1 MILIADSSAL
11 ITLATVDKLW
21 ILDEI
26 FGVVYIPQAV
36 YDELTIDNK
45 AESKI
50 LNEYCKDKIYKINQ
64 ELYFNIILGA
74 GESEAIILYKEL
86 NANFLLC
93 DDKKAKKY
101 AQSLDIN
108 VIGSLGL
115 LLKAKEKGLI
125 TDISSLIEKLKQSSI
140 YIDNKVYQLVLEL
153 AKE

>member
-11 ITLATVDKLW
+11 ITLAIVDKLW

-50 LNEYCKDKIYKINQ
+50 LNEYCKNKIYKINQ

-74 GESEAIILYKEL
+74 GESEAIIIP
-86 NANFLLC
+86 
-93 DDKKAKKY
+93 DK
-101 AQSLDIN
+101 N
-108 VIGSLGL
+108 
-115 LLKAKEKGLI
+115 
-125 TDISSLIEKLKQSSI
+125 
-140 YIDNKVYQLVLEL
+140 
-153 AKE
+153 